1 MKRHELRDRLAVA
14 ASELEHERDHEQAG
28 PTQRRPHTSTPTQR
42 RPPHPHTPP
51 SRPYS
56 GAKGDGSAA
65 AAAPASFKKMTRS
78 SSSPAQSK
86 SILIATSRNQPV
98 VADESQL
105 SSLRGAHTLEMQR
118 MRDAHEAR
126 LVEATQRVSEA
137 EAHYVELSQLY
148 ASAETKRKEAE
159 QKLRDSSFSATT
171 AVTRDYAALEDRIVR
186 MERLHE
192 ERERQLEE
200 IVAEADFNHQI
211 QMQRAEQNFR
221 LAIRAKNREI
231 SSFRG
236 ELDAMMVALEEAGG
250 GAALLDDGASILV
263 YGEGKEKDGA
273 GSFSSFAQA
282 AQ

>member
-1 MKRHELRDRLAVA
+1 MERVRL
-14 ASELEHERDHEQAG
+14 S
-28 PTQRRPHTSTPTQR
+28 PTSPPPPCFFLTVTLPTTTHT
-42 RPPHPHTPP
+42 H
-51 SRPYS
+51 
-56 GAKGDGSAA
+56 
-65 AAAPASFKKMTRS
+65 
-78 SSSPAQSK
+78 
-86 SILIATSRNQPV
+86 
-98 VADESQL
+98 
-105 SSLRGAHTLEMQR
+105 AHTRQ
-118 MRDAHEAR
+118 
-126 LVEATQRVSEA
+126 
-137 EAHYVELSQLY
+137 
-148 ASAETKRKEAE
+148 
-159 QKLRDSSFSATT
+159 
-171 AVTRDYAALEDRIVR
+171 
-186 MERLHE
+186 LHE